1 VLLFAAALALT
12 TGISLGLFPA
22 WHNTR
27 ADLVTTI
34 RSNAGQIVGAR
45 SAARFRASLVTA
57 QISLATALLIA
68 AGLFMRSLVNVTRV
82 DLGIRVDS
90 VVTFYIAP
98 QRAGYDS
105 VRMPLLYA
113 RVEEALG
120 ALPGVTGVTSGTVPL
135 LANLYLIS
143 TLVSTIWTFGDYAPV
158 LFVSGGAPA
167 FGSEVV
173 STLGFHYALDYANPP
188 FGVAAGLSVL
198 PLLIPAVILLMYRLK
213 RTEVQL

>member
-1 VLLFAAALALT
+1 MPLWTLVLLGGRMSIPQDLYDAADVDGASFYQRFAY
-12 TGISLGLFPA
+12 
-22 WHNTR
+22 
-27 ADLVTTI
+27 V
-34 RSNAGQIVGAR
+34 
-45 SAARFRASLVTA
+45 
-57 QISLATALLIA
+57 
-68 AGLFMRSLVNVTRV
+68 
-82 DLGIRVDS
+82 
-90 VVTFYIAP
+90 
-98 QRAGYDS
+98 
-105 VRMPLLYA
+105 
-113 RVEEALG
+113 
-120 ALPGVTGVTSGTVPL
+120 TVPL

-188 FGVAAGLSVL
+188 LGVAAGLSVL